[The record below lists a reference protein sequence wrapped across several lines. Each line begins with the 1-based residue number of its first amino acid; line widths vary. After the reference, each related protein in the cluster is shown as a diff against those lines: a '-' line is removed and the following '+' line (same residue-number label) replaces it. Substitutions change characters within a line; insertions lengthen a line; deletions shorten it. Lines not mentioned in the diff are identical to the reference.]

1 MSDCQQSHSYLSSYS
16 LPRVEYTSDSLAL
29 PQTIGYQWP
38 YQYSS
43 VPPGSLSS
51 APSEFLQR
59 YYMFTLAV
67 IIFLCWIF
75 PLQMQLFGWTALL
88 YVTAGFF
95 WFKPGRGIHSMD
107 KANSVRTSLI
117 TFRGYLYLLYSFQ
130 SSRIISARDVSAIQ
144 DQSAFWCM
152 FWVYPLAMPLIFNL
166 IYKLSNT

>member
-38 YQYSS
+38 YQYPS
-43 VPPGSLSS
+43 VPPGSFSP
-51 APSEFLQR
+51 APSAFLQR
-59 YYMFTLAV
+59 CYMFTLAV
-67 IIFLCWIF
+67 IIFLCWNF
-75 PLQMQLFGWTALL
+75 SLQMQLFGWTAPL

-95 WFKPGRGIHSMD
+95 WFKPRCGIHSMD
-107 KANSVRTSLI
+107 KANGVRISLI
-117 TFRGYLYLLYSFQ
+117 AFRRYLYSLYSFQ
-130 SSRIISARDVSAIQ
+130 PSRIISARDVSAIH

-152 FWVYPLAMPLIFNL
+152 FWVYPSALPLI